1 MDGTEKRRVPQ
12 QNPTL
17 SGNSATLVLADPV
30 EAGTLEVAGGVDNSF
45 TPPTAPVTAQ
55 DDGAARCDYDNA
67 AGGRRPFAF
76 FADWLTALRVQSCL
90 ITPLRLTLEETTPR
104 LCYFFV

>member
-17 SGNSATLVLADPV
+17 SGNSATLVLTDPV

-45 TPPTAPVTAQ
+45 TPPTARVTAQ
-55 DDGAARCDYDNA
+55 DDGTARCDYDNA
-67 AGGRRPFAF
+67 AGGDFLLPF
-76 FADWLTALRVQSCL
+76 LQ
-90 ITPLRLTLEETTPR
+90 IG
-104 LCYFFV
+104 

>member
-17 SGNSATLVLADPV
+17 SGNSATLVLTDPV
-30 EAGTLEVAGGVDNSF
+30 EAGTLEVAGGVDNNFAPRPRPSLRK
-45 TPPTAPVTAQ
+45 TTARLSMRLRQ
-55 DDGAARCDYDNA
+55 RSR
-67 AGGRRPFAF
+67 GRLPFAF
-76 FADWLTALRVQSCL
+76 FANWLTALRVHSCL

-104 LCYFFV
+104 LCYFLV

>member
-1 MDGTEKRRVPQ
+1 LT
-12 QNPTL
+12 
-17 SGNSATLVLADPV
+17 DPV

-55 DDGAARCDYDNA
+55 DDGTALDATTTTQQGA
-67 AGGRRPFAF
+67 TSFAF
-76 FADWLTALRVQSCL
+76 FANWLTALRVHSCL

>member
-30 EAGTLEVAGGVDNSF
+30 EAGTLEVADGVDDSF

-55 DDGAARCDYDNA
+55 DDG
-67 AGGRRPFAF
+67 
-76 FADWLTALRVQSCL
+76 TALDATTTTQQGATSFCL
-90 ITPLRLTLEETTPR
+90 FCKLANCVARSFLFDNPLAADA
-104 LCYFFV
+104 